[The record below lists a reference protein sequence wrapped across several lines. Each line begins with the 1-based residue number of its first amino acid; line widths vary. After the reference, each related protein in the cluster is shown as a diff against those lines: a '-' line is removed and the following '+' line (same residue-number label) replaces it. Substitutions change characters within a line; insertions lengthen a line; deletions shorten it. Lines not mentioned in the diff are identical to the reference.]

1 MIRQSGVI
9 PFRVRNGEVEVL
21 LVTSSSGKRWVIPK
35 GWISPFMT
43 SEDSAAKEAWEE
55 AGITGKVYTPM
66 LGDYNTRKWSYP
78 CQVEVFLMAVET
90 ESTDYPE
97 VRRRK
102 RQWMSIAKATK
113 CVREADLKNL
123 LKSLLNSENE
133 AFADIL
139 HAL

>member
-1 MIRQSGVI
+1 
-9 PFRVRNGEVEVL
+9 
-21 LVTSSSGKRWVIPK
+21 
-35 GWISPFMT
+35 MT
-43 SEDSAAKEAWEE
+43 PDDSAAKEAWEE
-55 AGITGKVYTPM
+55 AGIRGRVYTPM
-66 LGDYNTRKWSYP
+66 IGNYKTRKWSYP

-102 RQWMSIAKATK
+102 RQWMSIAKAAK
-113 CVREADLKNL
+113 CVREADLKQL
-123 LKSLLNSENE
+123 LKSLLSPENE